1 MTWAKRALGASRWR
15 RRAFHPGRNRLPTL
29 LQLPPRLLPCRS
41 KQTAIGLNNRCLP
54 LSTLRTGLSGSMLER
69 MVALL
74 CIDPAVENTTER
86 LKRHLPRHA
95 VDKIIQKSGFGDL
108 EDVLEDC
115 VGLEMLTRSGPAP
128 ASIQLDA

>member
-1 MTWAKRALGASRWR
+1 M
-15 RRAFHPGRNRLPTL
+15 
-29 LQLPPRLLPCRS
+29 
-41 KQTAIGLNNRCLP
+41 
-54 LSTLRTGLSGSMLER
+54 
-69 MVALL
+69 ALL